1 MPMKKVICCKFSPSQ
16 LKTDQPCSLRSFSEW
31 VHADS
36 VRGIS
41 KLCLNRLSANRP
53 SAELCKKIQNVIKQ
67 KCGSDKSLPHF
78 FLSILSYHHTFY
90 SPFRDIGVIFFIDG
104 FR

>member
-67 KCGSDKSLPHF
+67 KCGSGKKLPHLF
-78 FLSILSYHHTFY
+78 FLILFY
-90 SPFRDIGVIFFIDG
+90 PPNLYFPFCGIGGDFF
-104 FR
+104 FF

>member
-67 KCGSDKSLPHF
+67 KWGGEKKKPHPF
-78 FLSILSYHHTFY
+78 FFFFFFTFN
-90 SPFRDIGVIFFIDG
+90 PFFPFFFIFF
-104 FR
+104 FF